1 MRNKKNGVIYK
12 GCFIPIGGGQ
22 NLSKSKKF
30 MRDGMDGI
38 SVPYSPI
45 ITMQELQYM
54 LKIMVLGYVWKSQQ
68 NGAVY
73 DLGGAI
79 ALP

>member
-1 MRNKKNGVIYK
+1 
-12 GCFIPIGGGQ
+12 
-22 NLSKSKKF
+22 

>member
-1 MRNKKNGVIYK
+1 MVWMEY
-12 GCFIPIGGGQ
+12 P
-22 NLSKSKKF
+22 L
-30 MRDGMDGI
+30 
-38 SVPYSPI
+38 PYSPI

-73 DLGGAI
+73 DFWGLSPCLNCGCHSGVEPKI
-79 ALP
+79 MVYYESNDISVPSWEQ